1 MSGGLRHGVGAAY
14 GVALLLLVPLVLGTG
29 MGWLY
34 RGIMTFQFAQWQPL
48 AGVVLVVA
56 GAVLLGLAAAPW
68 MSPLAG
74 LISGALFTLYGFGQ
88 LVFFG
93 AGGGLGPL
101 LQIDPMWQ
109 SAGMAMYLLIGP
121 LLLMTAVWPS
131 RWRSPRVQGRRGMPV
146 PPLPGRRP
154 AAHRRAGRS
163 LGPASSRAATPATRG
178 PRASRP
184 AAERGRAPSDPPP
197 PVVPS
202 APGRGERRTGTAGG
216 GAGEGTPSRARRPFP
231 PRSRVTPGRPFPER
245 PGAGTDDPCRSRRLR
260 RTGGKLGRPTVPDP
274 WEPA

>member
-146 PPLPGRRP
+146 PP
-154 AAHRRAGRS
+154 
-163 LGPASSRAATPATRG
+163 
-178 PRASRP
+178 
-184 AAERGRAPSDPPP
+184 PSWPP
-197 PVVPS
+197 
-202 APGRGERRTGTAGG
+202 AGG
-216 GAGEGTPSRARRPFP
+216 APAGGAQPGPGVQQGGDPRYLGTPGEPS
-231 PRSRVTPGRPFPER
+231 GR
-245 PGAGTDDPCRSRRLR
+245 
-260 RTGGKLGRPTVPDP
+260 
-274 WEPA
+274 